1 MLRCFAMDPAREVKE
16 DYHSHEI
23 RLMIQNAIS
32 SGIGLDNCDLK
43 DGNSLLHQSVKQ
55 DLQDCIVKLLSAGAN
70 PNITNARN
78 ETPYDIALETGN
90 QIAMQLLT
98 RREEYYRQVFQDP
111 DCWQV
116 SLDGT
121 SAVFLQVIYEDY
133 LDWSSS
139 TQINHLYKLVDQA
152 KNDESKLQQKLR
164 DLLARKSKSGENLQ
178 KLQELLKK
186 KEIKQQLKR
195 WETQDVVT
203 QNAHAVDV
211 ISEDLDHTKK
221 VLEKIRSMIY
231 WRGYVD
237 IRRYKGIIFQRWRE
251 ASLIVT
257 GCELVIDYSTDHED
271 RLSSDDANIPSP
283 PASLLSTASPLSLS
297 VKSGSQRT
305 LLLAHRN
312 DNSQHQS
319 LSWTGPIRRQLRLI
333 SSNRSRRIVSVPL
346 HRVRSV
352 HLNKVIG
359 ENGLENEITI
369 AYFDDTHTNS
379 KSASLPSTTL
389 GTTTST
395 TAASVILNNATSTA
409 GSLPTGTSLSMCS
422 TVRSQSMLSGI
433 SCSFGWQANDDD
445 REAGSVLDDRDS
457 FCPPDVSGKLRTVY
471 LRQLNTGGSGG
482 SRGHGGTPTVSTSPV
497 DYFPYVVQKLN
508 TNVKVFCTLNGSPTH
523 FQDPTDELLDLDEL
537 FAEDTDEEDDGHTEN
552 RKLLTNS
559 HHKLCATIDDVTG
572 HYFSCAHPDE
582 EEKEHSP
589 SSPVHDQDD
598 MNLEENANGFGHS
611 LADGSTGYSS
621 NLSNLF
627 RAVSGRS
634 SMSSS
639 IGHHSSGATS
649 VESDS
654 TLASTMQQHARRIA
668 SQLTGIE
675 EEDDSH
681 NNSFTSASSRLSS
694 LASSGSNSIITSSV
708 AVGKE
713 SIQISS
719 HFLDGA
725 VGVSATDCSP
735 SLALVGESSLS
746 SNEDFQRTVANPSKS
761 ITSPLTPVP
770 SNSTDRLLSNQA
782 RNRAGDMHA
791 RVEVAVSPR
800 AAAFLNESSS
810 VIPAG
815 GAAVSLD
822 SHWGTNSGEN
832 FSTSQT
838 WRSDVSASADSLGAS
853 STNTGATAILNTP
866 AKIVTPSSQSIKSF
880 PQRSRSLSQ
889 SPPTQTQPQQ
899 FSNHSRSSLPSPY
912 RLRGRRVK
920 LRECKHRAVAIDGY
934 RTYRSPYLHDSMAAQ
949 IDFVPVLRF
958 LLEHTKMI
966 RDGMKEK
973 LHVSIMRREELREEY
988 EYLFSLRTLAG
999 NPPRAPSSIFSISAE
1014 QGTSILERVAILQNL
1029 YTDHIDEASQ
1039 FRDLSVD
1046 SNTPI
1051 AKCSYHNIR
1060 NSPVR
1065 RLSTAGTTN
1074 AIQSPSSC
1082 SYSYNGLT
1090 SSQRLVSGYSLHHQC
1105 VLTAMLSAIASSP
1118 PLGGF
1123 ANCHSNSGSSIHCS
1137 TGHAQMAVS
1146 TESLANVLEARDL
1159 LRWLTQSEQGP
1170 GEMIHAL
1177 HQQVHPQSFSS
1188 SNRSQSV
1195 SSLSASRSTSS
1206 IAMRQ
1211 VPSPVV
1217 SPPKQ
1222 SAAAITTP
1230 MLHGIGGSASNG
1242 SGAARV
1248 SPWRSSLHR
1257 AMILPVDLHSMR
1269 MRLQYEEEDGEQA
1282 FPDPLPNPAH
1292 SRSEAALVSA
1302 PEHWTQENLSL
1313 AEREEDAN
1321 QENLLNHSSKIRD
1334 IQSWRSKLGPPPPA
1348 YRRYSEKVLSNVE
1361 RIWDCELESYETFK
1375 KLAASILHREETLR
1389 RIASLRGKQQ
1399 DKVASSHRKTVV
1411 APPQEELF
1419 DVEI

>member
-1 MLRCFAMDPAREVKE
+1 M
-16 DYHSHEI
+16 
-23 RLMIQNAIS
+23 
-32 SGIGLDNCDLK
+32 
-43 DGNSLLHQSVKQ
+43 
-55 DLQDCIVKLLSAGAN
+55 
-70 PNITNARN
+70 
-78 ETPYDIALETGN
+78 
-90 QIAMQLLT
+90 
-98 RREEYYRQVFQDP
+98 
-111 DCWQV
+111 
-116 SLDGT
+116 
-121 SAVFLQVIYEDY
+121 
-133 LDWSSS
+133 
-139 TQINHLYKLVDQA
+139 
-152 KNDESKLQQKLR
+152 
-164 DLLARKSKSGENLQ
+164 Q

-211 ISEDLDHTKK
+211 ISEDLEHTKK

-231 WRGYVD
+231 WRGFVD

-257 GCELVIDYSTDHED
+257 GCELVIDYSPDHEG

-305 LLLAHRN
+305 MLLAHRN

-319 LSWTGPIRRQLRLI
+319 LSWTDGPIRRQLRLI
-333 SSNRSRRIVSVPL
+333 SSNRSRRIINVPL

-359 ENGLENEITI
+359 ENGLEHEITI

-395 TAASVILNNATSTA
+395 TAASVILNNTTSTA
-409 GSLPTGTSLSMCS
+409 GSLPTGTSFSMCS

-508 TNVKVFCTLNGSPTH
+508 TNVKVYCTLNGSPTH
-523 FQDPTDELLDLDEL
+523 FQDPTDEVLDLDEL
-537 FAEDTDEEDDGHTEN
+537 FTEDADEEDDGHTEN
-552 RKLLTNS
+552 GKLLTNS
-559 HHKLCATIDDVTG
+559 HHKHCATIDDVTG
-572 HYFSCAHPDE
+572 NYLSCDRPDE
-582 EEKEHSP
+582 EEKEHSL
-589 SSPVHDQDD
+589 SSPVHDQDN
-598 MNLEENANGFGHS
+598 MNLEEDPNGFGHS
-611 LADGSTGYSS
+611 LADRNSGSTGYSS

-639 IGHHSSGATS
+639 NGHHSSGATS

-681 NNSFTSASSRLSS
+681 NNSFTNASSRLSPS
-694 LASSGSNSIITSSV
+694 ASSGSNSIITSSV

-713 SIQISS
+713 SFQILS

-735 SLALVGESSLS
+735 SLALVGESSLR
-746 SNEDFQRTVANPSKS
+746 SNEDFLRTFANPSKS

-782 RNRAGDMHA
+782 RNSAGDMHA
-791 RVEVAVSPR
+791 RVEVAVSQR
-800 AAAFLNESSS
+800 AAAFLNEPSS

-822 SHWGTNSGEN
+822 SHWGTNSEEN
-832 FSTSQT
+832 FLTSQN
-838 WRSDVSASADSLGAS
+838 WRSGVSASADSLGAS
-853 STNTGATAILNTP
+853 STNNGATAILNTP
-866 AKIVTPSSQSIKSF
+866 AKIVKPSSQSIKSF

-889 SPPTQTQPQQ
+889 SPPTQTQQQQ
-899 FSNHSRSSLPSPY
+899 FSNHFRSSLPSPY

-920 LRECKHRAVAIDGY
+920 LRECKHRAIAIDGY

-958 LLEHTKMI
+958 LLERMKMV
-966 RDGMKEK
+966 RDEMKEK
-973 LHVSIMRREELREEY
+973 LHVSIMRREELREEN
-988 EYLFSLRTLAG
+988 EYLFSLRTLAE
-999 NPPRAPSSIFSISAE
+999 NPPRTPSSIFSISAE

-1039 FRDLSVD
+1039 FRELSVD

-1051 AKCSYHNIR
+1051 AESSYHNFR

-1090 SSQRLVSGYSLHHQC
+1090 SSQSLVSGYSPHHQC

-1123 ANCHSNSGSSIHCS
+1123 ANCHSNSGSNIHCS
-1137 TGHAQMAVS
+1137 NSHAQMAVS

-1159 LRWLTQSEQGP
+1159 LRWLTQSEHGL
-1170 GEMIHAL
+1170 GEMRHAL

-1188 SNRSQSV
+1188 SNHSQSV
-1195 SSLSASRSTSS
+1195 SPLSASRSASS

-1222 SAAAITTP
+1222 STAAITTP

-1242 SGAARV
+1242 SGAACV
-1248 SPWRSSLHR
+1248 SPWRSGVHR
-1257 AMILPVDLHSMR
+1257 AMLLPVDLHSMR

-1292 SRSEAALVSA
+1292 STSEAALVSA
-1302 PEHWTQENLSL
+1302 PEYRTQENLSL
-1313 AEREEDAN
+1313 AEREEDPN
-1321 QENLLNHSSKIRD
+1321 QENLLNQSSGICG

-1348 YRRYSEKVLSNVE
+1348 YRRYSEK
-1361 RIWDCELESYETFK
+1361 
-1375 KLAASILHREETLR
+1375 
-1389 RIASLRGKQQ
+1389 
-1399 DKVASSHRKTVV
+1399 
-1411 APPQEELF
+1411 
-1419 DVEI
+1419 